1 MINSSSLTVL
11 RSAFS
16 CSYDVH
22 VLSYSSC
29 ADASV
34 SIAGERVL
42 LVFCAEVFRETDV
55 RQKLVFSHHV
65 IEVFIYHCC
74 GAAVFNS
81 LYKYRVTALCVDV
94 FVHRPVL

>member
-1 MINSSSLTVL
+1 MTFMFYHIRHVLML
-11 RSAFS
+11 RSRLL
-16 CSYDVH
+16 V
-22 VLSYSSC
+22 
-29 ADASV
+29 
-34 SIAGERVL
+34 RVL

-74 GAAVFNS
+74 AAAVFYS